1 MKLYSYTYIIITDI
15 NLSSLP
21 SLVCRWSVSG
31 AGGSPSLHV
40 WPGSRGHQW
49 SLYTARPS
57 WTVVTGH
64 YHTARTGPARGTTD
78 KKINTAHVEYK
89 QGKQPTWK
97 PHNVQ
102 IFWLAFLPDTGSYFN
117 ILHVSSSKMGKLH
130 EYLLGRNGE
139 QEMVYYKS
147 RYNDHIKL
155 LINYFKEDY
164 WYTLANKVLS
174 EKEFFLGHPKFTVHA
189 YLRQFSH
196 KDRLG

>member
-21 SLVCRWSVSG
+21 LLVCRWSVSG

-57 WTVVTGH
+57 WTVVTGR

-78 KKINTAHVEYK
+78 KKNTAHVEYK

-97 PHNVQ
+97 SHNVQ
-102 IFWLAFLPDTGSYFN
+102 IFWLACLPNRYFN
-117 ILHVSSSKMGKLH
+117 ILHVGSSIMGKLH
-130 EYLLGRNGE
+130 KYLLGQNGE
-139 QEMVYYKS
+139 QEMVFYKW
-147 RYNDHIKL
+147 RYKG
-155 LINYFKEDY
+155 DY
-164 WYTLANKVLS
+164 WYTLVHKVLC
-174 EKEFFLGHPKFTVHA
+174 KWKRVFFLAIQNLQSMITWGSSLTRTD
-189 YLRQFSH
+189 LGRDCRQW
-196 KDRLG
+196 DRAIR